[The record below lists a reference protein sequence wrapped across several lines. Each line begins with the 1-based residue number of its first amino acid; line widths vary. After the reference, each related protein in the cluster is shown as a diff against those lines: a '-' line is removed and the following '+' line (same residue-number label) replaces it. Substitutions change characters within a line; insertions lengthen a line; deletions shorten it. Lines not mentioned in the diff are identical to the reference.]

1 MTENNFFSLFQREIP
16 FELTA
21 DQEAFLAS
29 LATFLDEP
37 ASRSVFIV
45 KGFAGTGKTSMLSA
59 LVRVLARMRLRTLLM
74 APTGRAAKVFSG
86 YSGASAYT
94 IHKVIYRQKSAHQV
108 PGRFGLDRN
117 LYSDTLFIVD
127 EASMIANSTSD
138 GALFGSGRLL
148 DDLLEYV
155 ASGRR
160 CKLIL
165 SGDTAQ
171 LPPVGSALSP
181 ALDGD
186 EFRSLGYRVTEV
198 QLRQVVR
205 QNAQSRILSNATLLR
220 NLMETDPVPFPQFA
234 TAFNSD
240 VVRLAG
246 GDFAESLADAYS
258 HYGEEEVMVVCRTNK
273 RANLFNEGIRGRILY
288 REEEICAGDRVMIVK
303 NNYSWIPENE
313 SLNFLANGD
322 IATLRR
328 IGKYEERYGYRF
340 LNVDLELPDYGNYEL
355 SCKVLLNTLSMES
368 PSLSSAQ
375 SKEFFYAV
383 AEDYAHLQGPD
394 RWKAVRADPFYSAVQ
409 IKFAYAVTC
418 HKAQGGQWKAVYV
431 DQGWF
436 ADDMLNLEYLRW
448 LYTAVT
454 RPVEQLYLVNFD
466 PRFLQLETEE

>member
-1 MTENNFFSLFQREIP
+1 MTENHFFTLFQRELP
-16 FELTA
+16 FELTP
-21 DQEAFLAS
+21 DQKQFLEA
-29 LATFLDEP
+29 LATFIEEP

-45 KGFAGTGKTSMLSA
+45 KGFAGTGKTSMLST
-59 LVRVLARMRLRTLLM
+59 LVRVLARMRLKTLLM

-86 YSGASAYT
+86 YSGAAAYT
-94 IHKVIYRQKSAHQV
+94 IHKVIYRQKSANQV
-108 PGRFGLDRN
+108 PDRFGLDRN
-117 LYSDTLFIVD
+117 LFSDTLFIVD
-127 EASMIANSTSD
+127 EASMIANNPSD

-155 ASGRR
+155 SAGKR

-165 SGDTAQ
+165 AGDTAQ

-181 ALDGD
+181 ALDAD
-186 EFRSLGYRVTEV
+186 EFRSLGYHVTEV
-198 QLRQVVR
+198 ELRQVVR
-205 QNAQSRILSNATLLR
+205 QNAQSRILSNATQLR
-220 NLMETDPVPFPQFA
+220 NLMEVEPIPFPQFE

-240 VVRLAG
+240 VVCLSG

-288 REEEICAGDRVMIVK
+288 REEEICASDRVMIVK

-313 SLNFLANGD
+313 KLNFLANGD
-322 IATLRR
+322 MATLRR

-368 PSLSSAQ
+368 PSLSSQQ
-375 SKEFFYAV
+375 SKDFFFAV
-383 AEDYAHLQGPD
+383 AEDYAHLHGPD
-394 RWKAVRADPFYSAVQ
+394 RWKAVRADPFYSALQ

-436 ADDMLNLEYLRW
+436 ADDMLNREYLRW

-454 RPVEQLYLVNFD
+454 RPIQQLYLVNFD
-466 PRFLQLETEE
+466 PRFLQRESAE